1 MNRQTRSILVAGAVF
16 GFLFVALGA
25 FGAHGLKAIMSPEQ
39 EAWFRTGN
47 LYLGIH
53 AMALLFA
60 GVLNHLYRARA
71 LVIAGW
77 LFLTGILIFSG
88 TLFLMATGGPRW
100 LGAVTPIGGTLFL
113 IGWGTLIYAIAKER
127 GES

>member
-1 MNRQTRSILVAGAVF
+1 MNSQTRKLIIAGAVF

-25 FGAHGLKAIMSPEQ
+25 FGAHGLKTLMSAEQ
-39 EAWFRTGN
+39 QAWFRTGN

-53 AMALLFA
+53 AMAIIFCGILHHLF
-60 GVLNHLYRARA
+60 LTRS
-71 LVIAGW
+71 IAMSGW

-88 TLFLMATGGPRW
+88 TLFLMALGGPRW

-113 IGWGTLIYAIAKER
+113 IGWGTLVYGILKSR
-127 GES
+127 S

>member
-1 MNRQTRSILVAGAVF
+1 MNGQTRKLIVAGALF

-25 FGAHGLKAIMSPEQ
+25 FGAHGLKTLMSAEQ
-39 EAWFRTGN
+39 QAWFRTGN

-53 AMALLFA
+53 AMAIIFCGILHHLF
-60 GVLNHLYRARA
+60 LTRS
-71 LVIAGW
+71 IAMSGW

-88 TLFLMATGGPRW
+88 TLFLMALGGPRW

-113 IGWGTLIYAIAKER
+113 IGWGTLVYGILKSR
-127 GES
+127 S

>member
-1 MNRQTRSILVAGAVF
+1 MNSQTRKLIIAGAVF

-25 FGAHGLKAIMSPEQ
+25 FGAHGLKTLMSAEQ
-39 EAWFRTGN
+39 QAWFRTGN

-53 AMALLFA
+53 AMAIIFCGILHHLF
-60 GVLNHLYRARA
+60 LTRS
-71 LVIAGW
+71 IAMSGW

-88 TLFLMATGGPRW
+88 TLFLMALGGPRC

-113 IGWGTLIYAIAKER
+113 IGWGTLVYGILKSR
-127 GES
+127 S

>member
-1 MNRQTRSILVAGAVF
+1 MNSQTQKLLIAGALF

-25 FGAHGLKAIMSPEQ
+25 FGAHGLKAVMTPGQ

-53 AMALLFA
+53 AMAILFC
-60 GVLNHLYRARA
+60 GVLYHLFTARA
-71 LVIAGW
+71 FVISGW
-77 LFLTGILIFSG
+77 LFLTGILVFSS
-88 TLFLMATGGPRW
+88 TLFLMAAGGPRW

-113 IGWGTLIYAIAKER
+113 IAWGTLVYGILKSRA
-127 GES
+127 

>member
-1 MNRQTRSILVAGAVF
+1 MNSQTRKLIIAGAVF

-25 FGAHGLKAIMSPEQ
+25 FGAHGLKTLMSAEQ
-39 EAWFRTGN
+39 QAWFRTGN

-53 AMALLFA
+53 AMAIIFCGILHHLF
-60 GVLNHLYRARA
+60 LTRS
-71 LVIAGW
+71 IAMSGW

-88 TLFLMATGGPRW
+88 TLFLMALGGPRW

-113 IGWGTLIYAIAKER
+113 IGWGTLVYGILKSRA
-127 GES
+127 